1 MTSKKQ
7 NNDVD
12 FWVIIPARLKSTRFP
27 EKMLAEVLGKP
38 MINRVAEKATISGA
52 SRVIVATDSEKI
64 KAVVSNQDVDCIMTS
79 IDHPTGSDR
88 ICEAIQKSG
97 AGPRQIIVN
106 LQGDEPIINPET
118 IRRLAQM
125 KAACSEDVATVV
137 SSFKSME
144 EISDPNC
151 VKVVLSKNDR
161 ALYFSRATIPFSRD
175 SSISPESSYQ
185 KHIGIYSFHAYSLKK
200 FVSIGECKLE
210 KIEKLEQLR
219 WLWMGKKIKV
229 LRDDSSRSIGI
240 DTLEDLKKVE
250 SYLTRQK

>member
-106 LQGDEPIINPET
+106 LQGDEPLTKPEW
-118 IRRLAQM
+118 IDDMIEYGVDRNIDVLQSSRKLEPNEIED
-125 KAACSEDVATVV
+125 EDVVKMILNNGVV
-137 SSFKSME
+137 THMQRKCDVICDNIVTQLGLYMYKREVIIDFK
-144 EISDPNC
+144 NC
-151 VKVVLSKNDR
+151 DMTFVRYWNGLDTIGFCGKYDVIPYDLRCGKVRAVDR
-161 ALYFSRATIPFSRD
+161 PH
-175 SSISPESSYQ
+175 
-185 KHIGIYSFHAYSLKK
+185 HID
-200 FVSIGECKLE
+200 E
-210 KIEKLEQLR
+210 
-219 WLWMGKKIKV
+219 
-229 LRDDSSRSIGI
+229 
-240 DTLEDLKKVE
+240 VE
-250 SYLTRQK
+250 SNL